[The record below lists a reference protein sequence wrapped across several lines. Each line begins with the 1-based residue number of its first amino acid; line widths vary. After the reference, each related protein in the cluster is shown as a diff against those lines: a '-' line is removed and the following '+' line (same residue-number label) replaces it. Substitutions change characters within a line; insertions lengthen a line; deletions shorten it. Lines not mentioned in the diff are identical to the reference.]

1 MFTGLVEETG
11 TVVEIGTSRG
21 AKRLRI
27 SATAVPNDLKID
39 DSVSVSGV
47 CLTVIEHGDGKFAVE
62 AVQETLKK
70 TTIGQL
76 RRGDKVNLER
86 ALRADSRLGGHFVQ
100 GHVDGVARVREFM
113 PQAGGK
119 LLSLALPDA
128 LLPYVIPR
136 GSIAVDGVSLTI
148 AELQGNMVHIA
159 LIPHTLQETTL
170 GLLKPGDIVNIE
182 TDMLGKYV
190 LRTMQAYL
198 PEKVSKYDH
207 LDLRTE
213 D

>member
-1 MFTGLVEETG
+1 
-11 TVVEIGTSRG
+11 
-21 AKRLRI
+21 LRI
-27 SATAVPNDLKID
+27 AAELVPGDLKID
-39 DSVSVSGV
+39 DSVAVSGV
-47 CLTVIEHGDGKFAVE
+47 CLTVIAHSAGDFAVE

-70 TTIGQL
+70 TTMGQL
-76 RRGDKVNLER
+76 QRGDKVNLER

-100 GHVDGVARVREFM
+100 GHVDGIARVREFV

-148 AELQGNMVHIA
+148 AELQGHVPHIA
-159 LIPHTLQETTL
+159 LIPHTLQKTTL
-170 GLLKPGDIVNIE
+170 GKLKPGDAVNIE

-198 PEKVSKYDH
+198 PEQIAKYEH
-207 LDLRTE
+207 LNLRTE